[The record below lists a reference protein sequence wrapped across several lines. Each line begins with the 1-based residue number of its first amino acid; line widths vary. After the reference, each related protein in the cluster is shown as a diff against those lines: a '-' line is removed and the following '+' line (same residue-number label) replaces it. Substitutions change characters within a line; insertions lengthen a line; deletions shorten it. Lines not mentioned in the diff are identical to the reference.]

1 MAPTFVCEGCK
12 AGEHG
17 LCTGGT
23 WCDCQCRPPD
33 PEARR

>member
-1 MAPTFVCEGCK
+1 MTSFICEGCK

-23 WCDCQCRPPD
+23 WCECQHRD